1 MVKYLS
7 FHNSSFAL
15 RWFLILMARPQCDTI
30 LVKSWSKIAQI
41 SLLEICSLV
50 KIDFCIVNF
59 VSDNYW
65 SKCTGT
71 NCLSLVEL
79 TFLMCGDIEH

>member
-41 SLLEICSLV
+41 SLLEQQGDLLS
-50 KIDFCIVNF
+50 
-59 VSDNYW
+59 
-65 SKCTGT
+65 SK
-71 NCLSLVEL
+71 NR
-79 TFLMCGDIEH
+79 FLYCEFRQ